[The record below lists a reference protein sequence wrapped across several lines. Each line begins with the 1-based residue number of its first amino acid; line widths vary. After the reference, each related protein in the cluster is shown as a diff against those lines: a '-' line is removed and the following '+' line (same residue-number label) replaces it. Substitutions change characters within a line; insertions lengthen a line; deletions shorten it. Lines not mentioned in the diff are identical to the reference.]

1 VGEYS
6 VGNDVDGVFLMSKQ
20 TALFPLLQPDL
31 VLGGSVLDLTA
42 ELLDRYQIE
51 GLVLDVDDT
60 IVPIGSSIAQ
70 PELALWI
77 AQIRQIVPLWLV
89 TNNPSQVRI
98 GAIADSLSLPY
109 LLSAAKP
116 SRKKLRQAVE
126 AMKLEPS
133 RVAMVGDRVFT
144 DVLAGNRLGMFTI
157 LIEPIVNNDSSL
169 SFHLLR
175 RVEFAIARALGVSF
189 VIKK

>member
-1 VGEYS
+1 MLIHYP
-6 VGNDVDGVFLMSKQ
+6 FITHYPMP
-20 TALFPLLQPDL
+20 LFPLLQPNL
-31 VLGGSVLDLTA
+31 VLGSSVLDLTPEILA
-42 ELLDRYQIE
+42 RYQIE

-77 AQIRQIVPLWLV
+77 EQIRKIAPLWLV

-109 LLSAAKP
+109 FLGAAKP
-116 SRKKLRQAVE
+116 SRRKLRQAVE
-126 AMKLEPS
+126 KMNLDPA

-157 LIEPIVNNDSSL
+157 LIEPIVSEDSSF

-175 RVEFAIARALGVSF
+175 RIEFAIARVLGVSF
-189 VIKK
+189 ATKK

>member
-1 VGEYS
+1 
-6 VGNDVDGVFLMSKQ
+6 MP
-20 TALFPLLQPDL
+20 LFPLLQPDL
-31 VLGGSVLDLTA
+31 VLGSSVLDLTPEILA
-42 ELLDRYQIE
+42 RYQIE

-60 IVPIGSSIAQ
+60 IVPIGSSVAQ

-77 AQIRQIVPLWLV
+77 AEIRQIVPLWLV

-109 LLSAAKP
+109 FLSAAKP

-126 AMKLEPS
+126 AMRMEPA

-157 LIEPIVNNDSSL
+157 LIDPIMSEDSYI
-169 SFHLLR
+169 SFNILR
-175 RVEFAIARALGVSF
+175 RVEFAIARVLGVSF
-189 VIKK
+189 TTKK